1 MSASIITIIAAV
13 VGSNAL
19 FGFIQFLLSRRD
31 KRKNITD
38 KITDQ
43 LSRQEKDILRTQLL
57 VLIALRPKE
66 QQEILMVAEH
76 YFGDLKGD
84 WYMTSLFNRWLLDS
98 DIANPD
104 WFDSEK

>member
-1 MSASIITIIAAV
+1 MSASIITIIVAV

-19 FGFIQFLLSRRD
+19 FGFIQFLLNRRD

-76 YFGDLKGD
+76 YFGDLNGN

-98 DIANPD
+98 DIASPD
-104 WFDSEK
+104 WFDSGK

>member
-1 MSASIITIIAAV
+1 MSASIITIIVAV

-31 KRKNITD
+31 KRKNITE
-38 KITDQ
+38 KISNQ

-66 QQEILMVAEH
+66 QQEILTVAEH
-76 YFGDLKGD
+76 YFGDLKGN
-84 WYMTSLFNRWLLDS
+84 WYMTSLFNKWLLDS
-98 DIANPD
+98 DIASPD